1 MRASTYVAGGVVA
14 VLLVAACSSGTETI
28 SVEDAW
34 GRTAP
39 SSAANAAFYMT
50 ITGGETDDV
59 LVSADADVC
68 GAVELHETVMNDGI
82 MQIQHLPAGI
92 PIDTGA
98 VVALEPGGM
107 HIMCL
112 DKNVDLVSGESVS
125 VTLVFETAPLQVVEF
140 EIRDQ

>member
-1 MRASTYVAGGVVA
+1 MACGVVI
-14 VLLVAACSSGTETI
+14 VLLVAACSSGTDTV

-39 SSAANAAFYMT
+39 SSAFNAAFYMT
-50 ITGGETDDV
+50 ITGGEIDDV

-68 GAVELHETVMNDGI
+68 GAVELHETVMNDGV
-82 MQIQHLPAGI
+82 MQMQHLPAGI
-92 PIDTGA
+92 PIDAGA
-98 VVALEPGGM
+98 VVSFEPGGM

-112 DKNVDLVSGESVS
+112 DKNADLVSGESIS
-125 VTLVFETAPLQVVEF
+125 VTLVFETASFQVVEF